1 MTIIFDFN
9 RTLFDPETGLL
20 LEGAQ
25 AVLAKHHGEGKTLH
39 LISRKEGD
47 RDETLERLGIKG
59 FFTSV
64 SFVEDKHEAL
74 RQRIASSEGP
84 VYIVGDHLHTE
95 IRFGNRYGAKT
106 VWLKRGRFSNLLP
119 ETDEDIPWRT
129 IGSLME
135 LNNLP
140 LD

>member
-9 RTLFDPETGLL
+9 RTLFDPETDAL
-20 LEGAQ
+20 LEGA
-25 AVLAKHHGEGKTLH
+25 ALVLATYQSEGKELH
-39 LISRKEGD
+39 LISRKEKD
-47 RDETLERLGIKG
+47 RDGTLDRLGIRE
-59 FFTSV
+59 FFASV

-74 RQRIASSEGP
+74 RLRIGSSTGP
-84 VYIVGDHLHTE
+84 VYVIGDHLHTE

-106 VWLKRGRFSNLLP
+106 VWLKRGRFSHLLP

-129 IGSLME
+129 IGSLEE
-135 LNNLP
+135 LNDLT